1 MVVSSPAMR
10 MVWKVV
16 EDTSSQDL
24 LALSD
29 TALIAL
35 VLRQITKRAWLDAEE
50 VSSLYEYIG
59 SKLALI
65 RDCASFPMA
74 EQR

>member
-1 MVVSSPAMR
+1 MILSSPVMR

-16 EDTSSQDL
+16 EDISSQEL

-29 TALIAL
+29 TALIVL
-35 VLRQITKRAWLDAEE
+35 VLRQISKRVWLDAEE
-50 VSSLYEYIG
+50 VSPLYEYIG

-74 EQR
+74 